1 MAIFTGAGVAIV
13 TPFHEDGT
21 VNYEKFAELIEY
33 QIAHKT
39 DAIVVCGR
47 EIKVYKEKKPIGK
60 FLDKK
65 RIIIFSLMFIMMIV
79 LVIVTVTF
87 ITNVNVHTIISTI
100 SKIQNHTNAIIA
112 GWILL
117 LILAG
122 ICRYIWQIESI
133 RMRLKHYLVN
143 TSIWE

>member
-1 MAIFTGAGVAIV
+1 MKKINDHLKDLTKDIKQGLNEIKDNIPTFKQD
-13 TPFHEDGT
+13 P
-21 VNYEKFAELIEY
+21 NK
-33 QIAHKT
+33 
-39 DAIVVCGR
+39 
-47 EIKVYKEKKPIGK
+47 EIKVYQAKKPITK

-65 RIIIFSLMFIMMIV
+65 RIIIFGLMFILMII
-79 LVIVTVTF
+79 LVIVTITF

>member
-1 MAIFTGAGVAIV
+1 MKNINDHLKDLTKDIKQGLTEIKDNIPTFKQD
-13 TPFHEDGT
+13 P
-21 VNYEKFAELIEY
+21 NK
-33 QIAHKT
+33 
-39 DAIVVCGR
+39 
-47 EIKVYKEKKPIGK
+47 EIKVYKEKKPITK

-65 RIIIFSLMFIMMIV
+65 RIIIFGLMFIMMII
-79 LVIVTVTF
+79 LVIVTITF

-143 TSIWE
+143 TTIWE

>member
-1 MAIFTGAGVAIV
+1 MKNINDHLKDLTKDIKQGLTEIKDNIPTFKQD
-13 TPFHEDGT
+13 P
-21 VNYEKFAELIEY
+21 NK
-33 QIAHKT
+33 
-39 DAIVVCGR
+39 
-47 EIKVYKEKKPIGK
+47 EIKVYKEKKPITK

-65 RIIIFSLMFIMMIV
+65 RIIIFGLMFIMMII

>member
-1 MAIFTGAGVAIV
+1 MKNINDHLKDLTKDIKQGLTEIKDNIPTFKQD
-13 TPFHEDGT
+13 P
-21 VNYEKFAELIEY
+21 NK
-33 QIAHKT
+33 
-39 DAIVVCGR
+39 
-47 EIKVYKEKKPIGK
+47 EIKVYKEKKPITK

-65 RIIIFSLMFIMMIV
+65 RIIIFGLMFIMMII

-122 ICRYIWQIESI
+122 ICRYI
-133 RMRLKHYLVN
+133 
-143 TSIWE
+143 